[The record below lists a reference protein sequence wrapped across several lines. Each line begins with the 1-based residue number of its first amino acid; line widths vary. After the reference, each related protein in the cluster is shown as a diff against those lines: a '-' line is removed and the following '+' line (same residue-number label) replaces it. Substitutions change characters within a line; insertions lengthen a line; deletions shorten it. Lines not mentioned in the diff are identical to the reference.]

1 MKMDIVAYLPK
12 HLETILWAGFLL
24 EMRGALSV
32 QVPLNTIKAGA
43 HYDPGLVVPLMP
55 ISEDLKA
62 KVQEAFTAF
71 GFPVMFC
78 RI

>member
-1 MKMDIVAYLPK
+1 MKMDIVAYLPE
-12 HLETILWAGFLL
+12 HLEAILGSGFLQ

-32 QVPLNTIKAGA
+32 QVPLNTIKAGV
-43 HYDPGLVVPLMP
+43 HYDPGLVAPLMP

-78 RI
+78 KV